1 MKILVALS
9 GGVDSAVSAKI
20 LKDAGYE
27 IEGCYMKL
35 HGRDDYHAKNI
46 EKVQDVGNFLGI
58 KTHILDLCDDFKREV
73 FEQPSIATFLH
84 EKQKKMRFYFVIRE
98 IMVIFALEIE
108 RQLIIELHFSTEK
121 WNLICYS

>member
-1 MKILVALS
+1 LCATT
-9 GGVDSAVSAKI
+9 SANFA
-20 LKDAGYE
+20 A
-27 IEGCYMKL
+27 
-35 HGRDDYHAKNI
+35 NI
-46 EKVQDVGNFLGI
+46 QQFFE
-58 KTHILDLCDDFKREV
+58 LCEDT
-73 FEQPSIATFLH
+73 ATFLH